1 MEEVQHCCVCL
12 ELYNSSSRK
21 PLLLPCRHHLCSL
34 CLSTQAILVCPLCRN
49 HIAVKGTALPV
60 DEQLLLA
67 IGSRNRMPSPSS
79 FPIGG
84 FPRVIVVVVIHA
96 DISTITSP
104 HTDQRGEKSVTAS
117 NLLLQ
122 VCWQRTRQ
130 MMHQAHLPTL
140 LLQLLL
146 R

>member
-12 ELYNSSSRK
+12 ELYNLTSRK
-21 PLLLPCRHHLCSL
+21 PLLLPCRHTLCSL

-49 HIAVKGTALPV
+49 HIAVKGSALPV

-84 FPRVIVVVVIHA
+84 
-96 DISTITSP
+96 
-104 HTDQRGEKSVTAS
+104 
-117 NLLLQ
+117 
-122 VCWQRTRQ
+122 
-130 MMHQAHLPTL
+130 LPTG
-140 LLQLLL
+140 
-146 R
+146 